1 MESYLVQCKHSL
13 NFNQVK
19 CNKKL
24 FKLTSSPYPNPHTR
38 LCIYTCTWLCNSVGR
53 VLLQNRKVTGLIHA
67 RGPKCCI
74 FHNHS
79 PLMSKMVYIICPLE
93 MSTFWYTLQCLLRL
107 VSKLYHP
114 RRTEL
119 HFFTFIDTYILQ
131 RWNKTQWKRCNSH
144 PLLRKKCRISPTYNW
159 TSTRVLKIN
168 EQRSSKCKQKFPWQK
183 LLLWKFTRCDSGIT
197 TVKCRC
203 ICHNPY

>member
-38 LCIYTCTWLCNSVGR
+38 LCIYTCTWLCSSVGR
-53 VLLQNRKVTGLIHA
+53 ALLQNRKVTGLIHA

-119 HFFTFIDTYILQ
+119 HFFTFIDLHFTFLLTFCRDGIKHEGKDAIAIHYYEKNSEFLQ
-131 RWNKTQWKRCNSH
+131 PIIGQVREYLKSTNNGQANVSRNFLDKNFCCGNSQDAIQVL
-144 PLLRKKCRISPTYNW
+144 PL
-159 TSTRVLKIN
+159 
-168 EQRSSKCKQKFPWQK
+168 
-183 LLLWKFTRCDSGIT
+183 
-197 TVKCRC
+197 
-203 ICHNPY
+203 